1 LSSRTDVAN
10 PANSLLNRTIEY
22 FKAGH
27 ILPIRPIKTYPAS
40 SILEAF
46 RYMQQGLH
54 MGKIVISM
62 RDASGEFNQGTDEKR
77 QRLVTFDPSASY
89 LLVGGLGGL
98 GRSISTWMIDRG
110 ARHLIYLSRSAN
122 STSEEH
128 QDFLREVESMGC
140 KVELVQGSVSSAD
153 DVRKAVDA
161 GNGNL
166 KGILQMS
173 MVLCDRAFTRMTLE
187 EWNTATAPKIEGTWN
202 LHNSTLAVG
211 ANLDFF
217 VLFSS
222 ISGVIGQPGQA
233 NYAGANTFLDAFVQ
247 YRTALGLPGSVVD
260 IGAVQEVGYVAN
272 NEVLLRR
279 LKTSGAYGIVSEQGV
294 LDSMA
299 AAMTCLSNGTTASSN
314 GRSTF
319 ICRRNFVLGLQSRM
333 SLRNPDNRAI
343 WKKDVRMAQFH
354 NHVGEIGDAAG
365 ATNDVLKS
373 FLAKARHDAALLK
386 APGTATLLTTEIGK
400 KLFSFLLKP
409 EEDLDISASLATLGM
424 DSLVAIE
431 MRTWWKQTF
440 GFDISVL
447 EMLGMGTLE
456 ALGKH
461 AAETLRSQ
469 LVEGSEETGRPEA
482 ELSK

>member
-1 LSSRTDVAN
+1 
-10 PANSLLNRTIEY
+10 
-22 FKAGH
+22 
-27 ILPIRPIKTYPAS
+27 
-40 SILEAF
+40 
-46 RYMQQGLH
+46 
-54 MGKIVISM
+54 M
-62 RDASGEFNQGTDEKR
+62 RDASGELNLGTNVEKR
-77 QRLVTFDPSASY
+77 QRLVTFDGSASY

-122 STSEEH
+122 PNTEKH
-128 QDFLREVESMGC
+128 QDFIREIESMGC

-153 DVRKAVDA
+153 DVQKAVDV
-161 GNGNL
+161 GRGKL

-173 MVLCDRAFTRMTLE
+173 MVLCDQAFTRMTLE

-202 LHNSTLAVG
+202 LHNSTLAIG

-247 YRTALGLPGSVVD
+247 YRTALGLPASVVD
-260 IGAVQEVGYVAN
+260 IGAVQEVGYVAR
-272 NEVLLRR
+272 NEALLRR
-279 LKTSGAYGIVSEQGV
+279 LKTSGAYGVVSEQGV

-299 AAMTCLSNGTTASSN
+299 ASMTYLSNGTTTSNN

-319 ICRRNFVLGLQSRM
+319 ISRRNFALGLQSRM
-333 SLRNPDNRAI
+333 SLKNPDNRAI
-343 WKKDVRMAQFH
+343 WRKDIRMAQFH
-354 NHVGEIGDAAG
+354 NDVGEICSAAG
-365 ATNDVLKS
+365 PTNDVLKT
-373 FLAKARHDAALLK
+373 FLVKARHDAALLK
-386 APGTATLLTTEIGK
+386 APETATLLTTEIGK
-400 KLFSFLLKP
+400 KVLSFLLKP
-409 EEDLDISASLATLGM
+409 EEDLDISASLADLGM

-431 MRTWWKQTF
+431 MRAWWKQTF
-440 GFDISVL
+440 GFDVSVL

-461 AAETLRSQ
+461 AAETLHSQ
-469 LVEGSEETGRPEA
+469 LMEGSEETGRPRA

>member
-1 LSSRTDVAN
+1 V
-10 PANSLLNRTIEY
+10 
-22 FKAGH
+22 
-27 ILPIRPIKTYPAS
+27 LPIRPIKAYPAS

-62 RDASGEFNQGTDEKR
+62 RDASGELNLGTNVEKR
-77 QRLVTFDPSASY
+77 QRLVTFDGSASY

-122 STSEEH
+122 PNSEKH
-128 QDFLREVESMGC
+128 QDFIREIESMGC

-153 DVRKAVDA
+153 DVQKAVDV
-161 GNGNL
+161 GRGKLN
-166 KGILQMS
+166 GILQMS
-173 MVLCDRAFTRMTLE
+173 MVLCDQAFTRMTLE

-202 LHNSTLAVG
+202 LHNSTLAIG

-247 YRTALGLPGSVVD
+247 YRTALGLPASVVD
-260 IGAVQEVGYVAN
+260 IGAVQEVGYVAR
-272 NEVLLRR
+272 NEALLRR
-279 LKTSGAYGIVSEQGV
+279 LKTSGAYGVVSEQGV

-299 AAMTCLSNGTTASSN
+299 AAMTYLSNGTTTSNN

-319 ICRRNFVLGLQSRM
+319 ISRRNFALGLQSRM
-333 SLRNPDNRAI
+333 SLKNPDNRAI
-343 WKKDVRMAQFH
+343 WRKDIRMAQFH
-354 NHVGEIGDAAG
+354 NDVGEIGSAVG
-365 ATNDVLKS
+365 LTNDVLKT
-373 FLAKARHDAALLK
+373 FLVKARHDAALLK
-386 APGTATLLTTEIGK
+386 APETATLLTTEIGK
-400 KLFSFLLKP
+400 KVLSFLLKP
-409 EEDLDISASLATLGM
+409 EEDLDISASLADLGM

-431 MRTWWKQTF
+431 MRAWWKQTF
-440 GFDISVL
+440 GFDVSVL

-461 AAETLRSQ
+461 AAETLHSQ
-469 LVEGSEETGRPEA
+469 LMEGSEETGRPRA